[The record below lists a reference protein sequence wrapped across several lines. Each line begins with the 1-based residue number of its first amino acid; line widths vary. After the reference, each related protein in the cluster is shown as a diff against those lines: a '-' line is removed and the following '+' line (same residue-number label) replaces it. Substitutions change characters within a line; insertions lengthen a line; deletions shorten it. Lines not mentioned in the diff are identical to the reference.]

1 MEKEALE
8 ASKKEVQNIS
18 HSIDN
23 ILRKDE
29 ATTST
34 NVNLIVVNVPEMLPS
49 LLEGNIKIENNDIDD
64 IDDSTQHELKTDQLS
79 EEEIIQRY
87 NIQDITYD
95 ETDQMETYSSF
106 EVKLLPLLYKYN
118 PNVDLMILLS
128 LINVKWNSF
137 VNSNP
142 DNNETITGA

>member
-8 ASKKEVQNIS
+8 ASKKELQNVS

-29 ATTST
+29 STSST
-34 NVNLIVVNVPEMLPS
+34 NVNSIVVNVPEMLPS
-49 LLEGNIKIENNDIDD
+49 LLEGNIVKIENNDIDN
-64 IDDSTQHELKTDQLS
+64 TQHELKTDQLS

-95 ETDQMETYSSF
+95 EPDQMETYSNF

-137 VNSNP
+137 VNRNP